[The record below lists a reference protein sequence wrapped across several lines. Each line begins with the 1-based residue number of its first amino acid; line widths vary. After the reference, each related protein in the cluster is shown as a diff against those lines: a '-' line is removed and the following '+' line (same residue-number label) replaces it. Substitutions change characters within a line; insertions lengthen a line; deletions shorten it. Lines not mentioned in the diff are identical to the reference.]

1 MVDFKYSLPQKVDI
15 EFFSIIIFY
24 SLFIDPIKENGEIEN
39 HRPMLV
45 TVNHNHKGEEEEE
58 DGNIDEQSSN
68 KNLNGINSINELIEA
83 QKQLVL
89 LREHL
94 NETMGN

>member
-1 MVDFKYSLPQKVDI
+1 
-15 EFFSIIIFY
+15 
-24 SLFIDPIKENGEIEN
+24 
-39 HRPMLV
+39 MLV

-68 KNLNGINSINELIEA
+68 KNLNGIDSINELIEA

>member
-1 MVDFKYSLPQKVDI
+1 M
-15 EFFSIIIFY
+15 
-24 SLFIDPIKENGEIEN
+24 
-39 HRPMLV
+39 MV
-45 TVNHNHKGEEEEE
+45 TVNHNHKGEEEE

-68 KNLNGINSINELIEA
+68 KNLNGIDSINELIEA